1 MLGWSDLG
9 IGVRLKEPI
18 SAILDVQGL
27 QVYVIRTFYISY
39 RKRGGNNPKTPWGSY
54 LAVAVQL

>member
-27 QVYVIRTFYISY
+27 QVYVIRTFHISY
-39 RKRGGNNPKTPWGSY
+39 RKRGGNPKTPWGSY